1 MVDQHEPEWNDRRWW
16 RFKFILIAR
25 NLWESTV
32 VSVVSH
38 CCFQSLEALNIDLR
52 VFRGRRLLYTAT
64 TWAGYIGVLTAQR
77 PGSYAAAVNFREAN
91 GDAGSTG
98 GTTEALPVGLAV
110 RLALER
116 NETYGDF
123 VEEMWLCYTL
133 LLGAME

>member
-1 MVDQHEPEWNDRRWW
+1 MRVYGC
-16 RFKFILIAR
+16 
-25 NLWESTV
+25 V
-32 VSVVSH
+32 GCVSLLLSVLEASKL
-38 CCFQSLEALNIDLR
+38 FLPTNLEALNIDLR

-123 VEEMWLCYTL
+123 VEEM
-133 LLGAME
+133 